1 MFKYT
6 EICHKMRNA
15 WFSFKKKEKK
25 RKREK
30 VLITI
35 LYAKA
40 FLNAIFP

>member
-15 WFSFKKKEKK
+15 WFSLKKKKK
-25 RKREK
+25 EK

-40 FLNAIFP
+40 FLYAIFP

>member
-6 EICHKMRNA
+6 EICHKMRKCLV
-15 WFSFKKKEKK
+15 FIKKKKK
-25 RKREK
+25 KEK

-40 FLNAIFP
+40 FVYAIFL

>member
-15 WFSFKKKEKK
+15 WFSFKKKK
-25 RKREK
+25 KREK

-40 FLNAIFP
+40 FLYAIFP